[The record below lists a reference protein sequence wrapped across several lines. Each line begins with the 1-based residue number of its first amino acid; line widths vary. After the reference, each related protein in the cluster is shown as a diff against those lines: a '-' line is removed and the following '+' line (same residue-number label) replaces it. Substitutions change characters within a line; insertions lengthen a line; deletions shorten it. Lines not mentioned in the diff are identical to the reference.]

1 MILTD
6 LSILI
11 ADDNEMN
18 RWLLAEQ
25 LGCWSDDITLTVDG
39 REAWHFLQHQKYA
52 LVFLDVNMPGLTGFE
67 LVKKVRAGSANKSS
81 QVIAITAHVQS
92 HQKHLLIADGFNDCL
107 IKPIVL
113 ADLQRIIS
121 AWRAPTGDADS
132 RYYAN
137 SVLEKVDSNREL
149 GRRFLQKLFQEL
161 PVQLVK
167 LEQALQGQ
175 SVESALDIAHKLHGS
190 FCFYG
195 FNDFRTIAGRL
206 EESLIAGEL
215 TEARQHF
222 QQLLE
227 QCNRLLG
234 MQADVLT
241 CIETERL

>member
-1 MILTD
+1 MVLTD

-25 LGCWSDDITLTVDG
+25 LGCWCEDITLAVDG
-39 REAWHFLQHQKYA
+39 REAWHFLQQQKYP

-67 LVKKVRAGSANKSS
+67 LVKKVRAGSINKAS

-121 AWRAPTGDADS
+121 AWRVPASEVDCQ
-132 RYYAN
+132 YYAN
-137 SVLEKVDSNREL
+137 SILEKVDSNREL
-149 GRRFLQKLFQEL
+149 GRQFLQKLFQEL
-161 PVQLVK
+161 PVQLVN
-167 LEQALQGQ
+167 LEQALHSQ
-175 SVESALDIAHKLHGS
+175 SAQLAVDVAHKLHGS

-195 FNDFRTIAGRL
+195 FNDFRSIASRL
-206 EESLIAGEL
+206 EESLIAGEI
-215 TEARQHF
+215 TEAGRHF
-222 QQLLE
+222 QQLSE
-227 QCNRLLG
+227 KCDRLLG
-234 MQADVLT
+234 MQAEVLT
-241 CIETERL
+241 RIEEGRL

>member
-25 LGCWSDDITLTVDG
+25 LGCWSNDITLAVDG
-39 REAWHFLQHQKYA
+39 REAWYFLQQQKYA

-67 LVKKVRAGSANKSS
+67 LVKKVRAGSANELS

-121 AWRAPTGDADS
+121 TWRAPTSGLDS
-132 RYYAN
+132 QYYAN

-149 GRRFLQKLFQEL
+149 GRQFLQKLFNEL

-167 LEQALQGQ
+167 LEQALLGQ
-175 SVESALDIAHKLHGS
+175 SAELALDVAHKLHGS

-195 FNDFRTIAGRL
+195 FNDFRVIASRL
-206 EESLIAGEL
+206 EESLIEGEI
-215 TEARQHF
+215 TEAWQYFR
-222 QQLLE
+222 QLLVK
-227 QCNRLLG
+227 CDALLG

-241 CIETERL
+241 CMKGEGL

>member
-25 LGCWSDDITLTVDG
+25 LGCWSDDITLAIDG
-39 REAWHFLQHQKYA
+39 REAWHFLQQQKYA

-67 LVKKVRAGSANKSS
+67 LVKKVRAGSANQSS

-113 ADLQRIIS
+113 ADLQRII
-121 AWRAPTGDADS
+121 AVWRAPVSDADS
-132 RYYAN
+132 QYYAN

-149 GRRFLQKLFQEL
+149 GRQFLQKLFQEL
-161 PVQLVK
+161 PLQLVR

-175 SVESALDIAHKLHGS
+175 SAELALDVAHKLHGS

-195 FNDFRTIAGRL
+195 FHDFRGIAGRL
-206 EESLIAGEL
+206 EDALIAGEMP
-215 TEARQHF
+215 EAWQYFR
-222 QQLLE
+222 QLLVKCE
-227 QCNRLLG
+227 ALLG
-234 MQADVLT
+234 MQTEVLT
-241 CIETERL
+241 CMDG